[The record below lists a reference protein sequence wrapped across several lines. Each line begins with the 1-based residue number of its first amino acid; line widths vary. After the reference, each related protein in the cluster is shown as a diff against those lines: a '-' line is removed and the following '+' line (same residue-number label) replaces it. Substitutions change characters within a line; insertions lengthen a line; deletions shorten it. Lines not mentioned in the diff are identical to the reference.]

1 MLNKVLE
8 AREARWN
15 ERLRLVGE
23 YALPLLTFT
32 LTIPGPEKTGDMFI
46 QVHRKILEELIGYFN
61 NRKIPMI
68 HLVERKGF
76 DGPEAFMV
84 LDTSAEELKK
94 MVIAFEE
101 EHPIGRVL
109 DLDVMDRDGKCLSRE
124 LAGLPPRKCILCD
137 SPARECI
144 ILRRHDTDEVLSR
157 IREIVRSYLQQV
169 SG

>member
-1 MLNKVLE
+1 MLKKVLE

-23 YALPLLTFT
+23 YGLPLLTFT
-32 LTIPGPEKTGDMFI
+32 LTIPGPEKTGDIFI
-46 QVHRKILEELIGYFN
+46 QVHRKILGELKGYFN
-61 NRKIPMI
+61 NRKISLI

-76 DGPEAFMV
+76 DGPEAFMI
-84 LDTSAEELKK
+84 LDTSAEELKR
-94 MVIAFEE
+94 MVLAFEE

-124 LAGLPPRKCILCD
+124 AAGLPPRKCILCN

-144 ILRRHDTDEVLSR
+144 VLRRHDTDEVLSR
-157 IREIVRSYLQQV
+157 IREMVSSYLHQV